1 VVRAGTSVAVVCG
14 QTPGAANAV
23 KQFGKHLSIDATFDC
38 VETIEHQPA
47 DQLFT
52 LHVVDTANHAVPVC
66 SFFGDDKKAL
76 VSCSR
81 FKLVP
86 LWSCMGSHR
95 LPVLGPPQTIEAALR
110 IFNKYATEVLGRQY
124 RPEVVMMVRGAV
136 CVVGPCLSRFALAVR
151 SVLAC
156 VVAPFLHRRTTLA
169 RSSGLLYK
177 CGRVVGVLCVAGM
190 CFATWR
196 RATTC

>member
-1 VVRAGTSVAVVCG
+1 MAVVCG

-124 RPEVVMMVRGAV
+124 RPEVVMMVRG
-136 CVVGPCLSRFALAVR
+136 VGFVSLGLAY
-151 SVLAC
+151 
-156 VVAPFLHRRTTLA
+156 P
-169 RSSGLLYK
+169 GLP
-177 CGRVVGVLCVAGM
+177 
-190 CFATWR
+190 
-196 RATTC
+196 